1 MKHDVKI
8 GLIASS
14 GGHLEELRWMRGLE
28 RNYSYFYLTER
39 GGFENANYIQ
49 NAYFVDKIDRKEKG
63 FLYHFIKLSF
73 YSLSVLRK
81 EKPDI
86 LISTGSLVAVPIL
99 YLGKLM
105 GKKIIFVETIARI
118 EDLSLT
124 GKLIYPIA
132 NYFIVQWESLRKK
145 YPKAVYAS
153 GIFGKYGMDEEQEI

>member
-1 MKHDVKI
+1 MNHRVKI

-28 RNYSYFYLTER
+28 KNYSYFYFTEL
-39 GGFENANYIQ
+39 GGFENVNYIK
-49 NAYFVDKIDRKEKG
+49 NAYFVEKIDRKERG
-63 FLYHFIKLSF
+63 FLRHFIKLTFESF
-73 YSLSVLRK
+73 SVLRK
-81 EKPDI
+81 EKPDV
-86 LISTGSLVAVPIL
+86 LISTGSLVAVPML

-132 NYFIVQWESLRKK
+132 DYFIVQWENLQRK
-145 YPKAVYAS
+145 YPKTVYVS
-153 GIFGKYGMDEEQEI
+153 GIFGRSGADKEQKV